1 MTPVPN
7 NINWSNLEPYAQL
20 IGALLPRAAGVSV
33 FDANGDVCWTSDPS
47 VNPELPQLVT
57 LSVAAS
63 AAQSDDPGER
73 VLLPGDGPGVPV
85 LAAR

>member
-1 MTPVPN
+1 MTLVPK

-33 FDANGDVCWTSDPS
+33 FDSGGEVCWTSDPS

-63 AAQSDDPGER
+63 AAQSDER
-73 VLLPGDGPGVPV
+73 NTRTSRQFQR
-85 LAAR
+85 ATER